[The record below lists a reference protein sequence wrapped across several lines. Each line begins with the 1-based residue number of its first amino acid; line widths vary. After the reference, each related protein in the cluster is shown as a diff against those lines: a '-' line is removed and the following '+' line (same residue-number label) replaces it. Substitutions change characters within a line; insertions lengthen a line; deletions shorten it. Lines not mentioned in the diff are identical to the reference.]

1 MKHFCKTLLCAALIL
16 TMLAARPTRPSFAEA
31 MELDIGAGESEAVS
45 TLDIDGE
52 ALEQVSAL
60 DMLEEGGD
68 AFETLG
74 GKSWKKKVKIVNWY
88 KGGSS
93 ILRVGSYGVIYDI
106 RTGLRIRIKRCGG
119 TAHADVEP
127 ATKKDTYKLW
137 KLHHGFSWDRRPVI
151 LYARGRYVACSINT
165 KPHGKQTIRNNG
177 FKGQFCLHM
186 AYSKTHGSHK
196 VDKAHMACVKKA
208 YNWAH

>member
-1 MKHFCKTLLCAALIL
+1 MKHFCKRMACA
-16 TMLAARPTRPSFAEA
+16 MLALALMAAQPFRPALAELMDLA
-31 MELDIGAGESEAVS
+31 AEES
-45 TLDIDGE
+45 
-52 ALEQVSAL
+52 EQVSVL
-60 DMLEEGGD
+60 DITEEG
-68 AFETLG
+68 APALETLSS
-74 GKSWKKKVKIVNWY
+74 KRWKKKVKLVNWY

-93 ILRVGSYGVIYDI
+93 ILRVGSYGYIYDI
-106 RTGLRIRIKRCGG
+106 RTGITIRIKRCGG

-137 KLHHGFSWDRRPVI
+137 KLGHGFSWNRRPVI
-151 LYARGRYVACSINT
+151 LCARGRYVACSIVT

-186 AYSKTHGSHK
+186 AYSRTHGSHR
-196 VDKAHMACVKKA
+196 VDKDHMACVKKA